1 MGKIQTLSASAIE
14 RIAAGEVVE
23 RPASI
28 VKELIENS
36 LDAQADSIV
45 VEIEAGGKKRI
56 AITDTG
62 SGMDEADARA
72 CLQRHATSKLCSS
85 DDLWRIQ
92 TLGFRGEALAAI
104 SAVARVVIETKVNDN
119 AVLAGTRVLVHG
131 GEIIEFGEF
140 GCPDGTRIEVEEL
153 FCTTPARQKFL
164 KSDQVEYGHIAEV
177 FTQHALAH
185 PAVRFELIRNGKTH
199 LSYPKVESSL
209 RRVCHVLGAN
219 VEADLQVVEE
229 DGADISLQGY
239 VGKIGLDKSTPKHLH
254 IFVNGRPLRD
264 RLLMHAVSS
273 AYGECLQRGRYPIAV
288 LFLAIDPT
296 QVDVNVH
303 PAKREVKFAKA
314 NAVHDFIKSAI
325 RKRLGQR
332 EIPTKEL
339 FTAGLNATQ
348 ERVFQAVNRFE
359 TSRQQST
366 DFLSPLSGQHSKQAN
381 NDQVQRE
388 FSASEASFQPSE
400 HKVLGQLDASYI
412 ICESAAGELVIYDQ
426 HAAHERIGFDALK
439 QQYASKGVEQQVLL
453 IPENITL
460 TTKETSFINEHLEI
474 LNKLG
479 FELEP
484 FGGETFL
491 IKAVP
496 AVMGAV
502 NLQVLF
508 ETIALEL
515 EQVGSSLAY
524 QKIVDHLFAT
534 MACHRQVRFGD
545 RLSLAE
551 MESLLC
557 QVRDGKVTHCPH
569 GRPVMIEIDKKEIER
584 RFKRT

>member
-1 MGKIQTLSASAIE
+1 
-14 RIAAGEVVE
+14 
-23 RPASI
+23 
-28 VKELIENS
+28 
-36 LDAQADSIV
+36 
-45 VEIEAGGKKRI
+45 
-56 AITDTG
+56 
-62 SGMDEADARA
+62 
-72 CLQRHATSKLCSS
+72 
-85 DDLWRIQ
+85 
-92 TLGFRGEALAAI
+92 
-104 SAVARVVIETKVNDN
+104 
-119 AVLAGTRVLVHG
+119 
-131 GEIIEFGEF
+131 
-140 GCPDGTRIEVEEL
+140 
-153 FCTTPARQKFL
+153 
-164 KSDQVEYGHIAEV
+164 
-177 FTQHALAH
+177 
-185 PAVRFELIRNGKTH
+185 
-199 LSYPKVESSL
+199 
-209 RRVCHVLGAN
+209 
-219 VEADLQVVEE
+219 
-229 DGADISLQGY
+229 
-239 VGKIGLDKSTPKHLH
+239 
-254 IFVNGRPLRD
+254 
-264 RLLMHAVSS
+264 
-273 AYGECLQRGRYPIAV
+273 
-288 LFLAIDPT
+288 
-296 QVDVNVH
+296 
-303 PAKREVKFAKA
+303 
-314 NAVHDFIKSAI
+314 
-325 RKRLGQR
+325 
-332 EIPTKEL
+332 TKEL

-557 QVRDGKVTHCPH
+557 QVRD
-569 GRPVMIEIDKKEIER
+569 
-584 RFKRT
+584 